1 MTAHA
6 GLAIRQ
12 PCSITRDIVVNRQ
25 QKLSNSSSHTVNCVI
40 SNNHTIIDWM
50 LLNFTPVIQQNVTN
64 RAEGLRNHFAQL
76 TGWAVNRSTW
86 AVKIRNQP
94 IQKRFWFWY
103 RKLCACNLL
112 TWGLNVVLRYLTSSD
127 FCVAKILL
135 ASNVPESSRCWQHH
149 SNYGMFVSHFAT
161 HAMWLVCID
170 ILKIVNWK
178 CTVSVIIHNNSSL
191 SSGSRYCKP
200 EVISWW
206 KVNITVFYTRF
217 LSPTD
222 QKCAESSA
230 FRQFYYCPPS
240 IERERSLK
248 CDAKNST
255 YIY

>member
-1 MTAHA
+1 M
-6 GLAIRQ
+6 
-12 PCSITRDIVVNRQ
+12 PKVWE
-25 QKLSNSSSHTVNCVI
+25 
-40 SNNHTIIDWM
+40 II
-50 LLNFTPVIQQNVTN
+50 
-64 RAEGLRNHFAQL
+64 LRSWQIEL
-76 TGWAVNRSTW
+76 STW

-94 IQKRFWFWY
+94 IQKWSCFWNP
-103 RKLCACNLL
+103 KLYACNLL

-127 FCVAKILL
+127 FCVAKILW

-149 SNYGMFVSHFAT
+149 SNWLPDYGPIVSHFAT

-178 CTVSVIIHNNSSL
+178 CTVSVIIYYNSSL

-222 QKCAESSA
+222 QKWAESSV
-230 FRQFYYCPPS
+230 FWQFFYYCPPS
-240 IERERSLK
+240 IQWKRSLK

>member
-1 MTAHA
+1 
-6 GLAIRQ
+6 
-12 PCSITRDIVVNRQ
+12 
-25 QKLSNSSSHTVNCVI
+25 
-40 SNNHTIIDWM
+40 M
-50 LLNFTPVIQQNVTN
+50 LLNFTPVIQQNCHQPG
-64 RAEGLRNHFAQL
+64 RKFEKSFC
-76 TGWAVNRSTW
+76 AVDRLSCQQVNLNCQNPKPANSE
-86 AVKIRNQP
+86 AI
-94 IQKRFWFWY
+94 FWFWY

-127 FCVAKILL
+127 FSVAKIVW

-149 SNYGMFVSHFAT
+149 FNYGLFVSHFAT

-248 CDAKNST
+248 WDAKNST